1 MKLAEHRIRLIV
13 VVVFFI
19 VFAMVLL
26 YRLLSLTVLDSDF
39 LRNQGNARSLR
50 ILTIPSFR
58 GMIIDRQGEPLAIST
73 PVQSIWVQPQQFHA
87 NLKQQKQ
94 IEKILSLNPHF
105 LEQKLSIYKNKE
117 FFYLKRQLPPMI
129 ASQLMEFKIPGL
141 YSQQEFKRFYPE
153 AESMAQI
160 LGFTNIDDKGIE
172 GLEMA
177 YQKWLEGIDGKK
189 RVIKD
194 RMGRVIQELEVI
206 RNPRPGRSIQ
216 LSLDRRIQFY
226 AYNELVKTIHR
237 FEAKSGTVV
246 VMDAKSGEVL
256 AMVNAPSFNP
266 NIREKYPLNTYRNRA
281 MTDTF
286 EPGSVMKPFAIASA
300 LESGHFTSKSIIDT
314 RPSYMMVQGHIIRDV
329 HDYGVLDVTGVLRY
343 SSNVG
348 VSKMVLTSPPDRLI
362 NILKYSGIGQPT
374 ETGYPGENIGSLID
388 VRQASPFVLAT
399 VSFGYGMSANALQ
412 IVKAYSVFANHGKVV
427 PVSILKA
434 SGIPEGTT
442 VMKSQTAD
450 TVLNMLEA
458 VVMDGTGRSAMVPG
472 YRVAGKTGTAIISE
486 GNKGY
491 VQKRY
496 IGSFVGIAPVSN
508 PRFIV
513 AVFIHD
519 PNVHK
524 GYYGAQVAAPL
535 FSKIMELSLHLLN
548 VPPDQLNMAKQ
559 ESSVVSSAHK

>member
-1 MKLAEHRIRLIV
+1 MMKLAEHRLRLIV
-13 VVVFFI
+13 LVLVFFL
-19 VFAMVLL
+19 FSMMLL
-26 YRLLSLTVLDSDF
+26 YRLLSLTVLESDF
-39 LRNQGNARSLR
+39 LKNQGNARSLR

-73 PVQSIWVQPQQFHA
+73 PVQSIWIHPQQFHA
-87 NLKQQKQ
+87 SQAKKQ
-94 IEKILSLNPHF
+94 KISSLLALEPHF
-105 LEQKLSIYKNKE
+105 LNKKLAIYKNKE
-117 FFYLKRQLPPMI
+117 FFYLKRQISPLV
-129 ASQLMEFKIPGL
+129 AKQLMNLKIPGL
-141 YSQQEFKRFYPE
+141 YAQQEFKRFYPE

-160 LGFTNIDDKGIE
+160 LGFTNIDDQGIE

-194 RMGRVIQELEVI
+194 RMGRVIQDLEML
-206 RNPRPGRSIQ
+206 RQPRPGRSIQ
-216 LSLDRRIQFY
+216 LSLDRRIQFF
-226 AYNELVKTIHR
+226 AYNELLQTIKH

-246 VMDAKSGEVL
+246 VLDAKTGEVL

-266 NIREKYPLNTYRNRA
+266 NIREHYALDTYRNRA
-281 MTDTF
+281 LTDAF

-300 LESGHFTSKSIIDT
+300 LESGHFKPDSIIDT
-314 RPSYMMVQGHIIRDV
+314 RPSQMYVQGHIIRDV

-348 VSKMVLTSPPDRLI
+348 VSKMVLTSPPDRLL
-362 NILKYSGIGQPT
+362 NILKNSGIGQPS
-374 ETGYPGENIGSLID
+374 ETGYPGENMGSLID

-412 IVKAYSVFANHGKVV
+412 IARAYSVFANHGKVI
-427 PVSILKA
+427 PVTLLKTKKA
-434 SGIPEGTT
+434 PDGDT
-442 VMKSQTAD
+442 VMKPETAD

-458 VVMDGTGRSAMVPG
+458 VVLNGTGRSAMVPG
-472 YRVAGKTGTAIISE
+472 YRVAGKTGTALISE
-486 GNKGY
+486 GSKGY
-491 VQKRY
+491 AEKRY
-496 IGSFVGIAPVSN
+496 VASFIGMAPVSN

-524 GYYGAQVAAPL
+524 GYYGAQVAGPL
-535 FSKIMELSLHLLN
+535 FSKVMEMSLHLLN
-548 VPPDQLNMAKQ
+548 VTPDTLKIA
-559 ESSVVSSAHK
+559 ESQMPTH

>member
-1 MKLAEHRIRLIV
+1 MMKLAEHRLRLIV
-13 VVVFFI
+13 LVLVFFL
-19 VFAMVLL
+19 FSMMLL
-26 YRLLSLTVLDSDF
+26 YRLLSLTVLESDF
-39 LRNQGNARSLR
+39 LKNQGNARSLR

-73 PVQSIWVQPQQFHA
+73 PVQSIWIHPQQFHA
-87 NLKQQKQ
+87 SQAKKQ
-94 IEKILSLNPHF
+94 KISSLLALEPHF
-105 LEQKLSIYKNKE
+105 LDKKLAIYKNKE
-117 FFYLKRQLPPMI
+117 FFYLKRQISPLV
-129 ASQLMEFKIPGL
+129 AKQLMNLKIPGL
-141 YSQQEFKRFYPE
+141 YAQQEFKRFYPE

-160 LGFTNIDDKGIE
+160 LGFTNIDDQGIE

-194 RMGRVIQELEVI
+194 RMGRVIQDLEML
-206 RNPRPGRSIQ
+206 RQPRPGRSIQ
-216 LSLDRRIQFY
+216 LSLDRRIQFF
-226 AYNELVKTIHR
+226 AYNELLQTIKH

-246 VMDAKSGEVL
+246 VLDAKTGEVL

-266 NIREKYPLNTYRNRA
+266 NIREHYALDTYRNRA
-281 MTDTF
+281 LTDAF

-300 LESGHFTSKSIIDT
+300 LESGHFKPDSIIDT
-314 RPSYMMVQGHIIRDV
+314 RPSQMYVQGHIIRDV

-348 VSKMVLTSPPDRLI
+348 VSKMVLTSPPDRLL
-362 NILKYSGIGQPT
+362 NILKNSGIGQPS
-374 ETGYPGENIGSLID
+374 ETGYPGENMGSLID

-412 IVKAYSVFANHGKVV
+412 IARAYSVFANHGKVI
-427 PVSILKA
+427 PVTLLKTKKA
-434 SGIPEGTT
+434 PDGDT
-442 VMKSQTAD
+442 VMKPETAD

-458 VVMDGTGRSAMVPG
+458 VVLNGTGRSAMVPG
-472 YRVAGKTGTAIISE
+472 YRVAGKTGTALISE
-486 GNKGY
+486 GSKGY
-491 VQKRY
+491 AEKRY
-496 IGSFVGIAPVSN
+496 VASFIGMAPVSN

-524 GYYGAQVAAPL
+524 GYYGAQVAGPL
-535 FSKIMELSLHLLN
+535 FSKVMEMSLHLLN
-548 VPPDQLNMAKQ
+548 VTPDTLKIA
-559 ESSVVSSAHK
+559 ESQMPTHQ

>member
-1 MKLAEHRIRLIV
+1 MMKLAEHRLRLIV
-13 VVVFFI
+13 LVLVFFL
-19 VFAMVLL
+19 FSMMLL
-26 YRLLSLTVLDSDF
+26 YRLLSLTVLESDF
-39 LRNQGNARSLR
+39 LKNQGNARSLR

-73 PVQSIWVQPQQFHA
+73 PVQSIWIHPQQFHA
-87 NLKQQKQ
+87 SQAKKQ
-94 IEKILSLNPHF
+94 KISSLLAQEPHF
-105 LEQKLSIYKNKE
+105 LDKKLAIYKNKE
-117 FFYLKRQLPPMI
+117 FFYLKRQISPLV
-129 ASQLMEFKIPGL
+129 AKQLMNLKIPGL
-141 YSQQEFKRFYPE
+141 YAQQEFKRFYPE

-160 LGFTNIDDKGIE
+160 LGFTNIDDQGIE

-194 RMGRVIQELEVI
+194 RMGRVIQDLEML
-206 RNPRPGRSIQ
+206 RQPRPGRSIQ
-216 LSLDRRIQFY
+216 LSLDRRIQFF
-226 AYNELVKTIHR
+226 AYNELLQTIKH

-246 VMDAKSGEVL
+246 VLDAKTGEVL

-266 NIREKYPLNTYRNRA
+266 NIREHYALDTYRNRA
-281 MTDTF
+281 LTDAF

-300 LESGHFTSKSIIDT
+300 LESGHFKPDSIIDT
-314 RPSYMMVQGHIIRDV
+314 RPSQMYVQGHIIRDV

-348 VSKMVLTSPPDRLI
+348 VSKMVLTSPPDRLL
-362 NILKYSGIGQPT
+362 NILKNSGIGQPS
-374 ETGYPGENIGSLID
+374 ETGYPGENMGSLID

-412 IVKAYSVFANHGKVV
+412 IARAYSVFANHGKVI
-427 PVSILKA
+427 PVTLLKTKKA
-434 SGIPEGTT
+434 PDGDT
-442 VMKSQTAD
+442 VMKPETAD

-458 VVMDGTGRSAMVPG
+458 VVLNGTGRSAMVPG
-472 YRVAGKTGTAIISE
+472 YRVAGKTGTALISE
-486 GNKGY
+486 GSKGY
-491 VQKRY
+491 AEKRY
-496 IGSFVGIAPVSN
+496 VASFIGMAPVSN

-524 GYYGAQVAAPL
+524 GYYGAQVAGPL
-535 FSKIMELSLHLLN
+535 FSKVMEMSLHLLN
-548 VPPDQLNMAKQ
+548 VTPDTLKIA
-559 ESSVVSSAHK
+559 ESQMPTHQ